1 MNPLPILTIGDPRLE
16 QKAHDVCWLDVDLAS
31 QLAEL
36 HATLDDF
43 RQRSGF
49 GRAMAAPQVG
59 IGKRIVV
66 MNLGAGPLALIN
78 PEITW
83 RSEEEFAVWHDC
95 LSIPDRVV
103 LVKRCRSI
111 SLRYA
116 HEARTARASDH

>member
-1 MNPLPILTIGDPRLE
+1 MTAEPLPILTIGDPRLE
-16 QKAHDVCWLDVDLAS
+16 QKAAEVSWPDVDLNR
-31 QLAEL
+31 QLADL

-43 RQRSGF
+43 RQRRGF

-66 MNLGAGPLALIN
+66 MNLGAGPFALIN

-83 RSEEEFAVWHDC
+83 RSDEEFEVWDDC

-103 LVKRCRSI
+103 RVKRRRSI
-111 SLRYA
+111 SVRQ
-116 HEARTARASDH
+116 RK